1 MMASKREDTP
11 QYEELPLS
19 TNNPVVSSSDDPP
32 IEFDPDLVEGANSA
46 DVQVEDS
53 PDSIDTFTVSSDVYA
68 AQEELER
75 LLNGSKRYILNQ
87 ALTASSYD
95 SDENIVG
102 TGIGL
107 RTDSGGGPDVVLKV
121 FVENKV
127 MGGSVSSFSAVPTL
141 VGNIP
146 VEVEAVGEIFPQSY
160 NRRYARPVRSGV
172 SISHPDVTAGTL
184 GCLVVLNNNRLCILS
199 NNHVIANNNR
209 AALRDPILQ
218 PGKADGGTLPADRIG
233 ALERFVPINFL
244 GENQVDAAAAW
255 TAFSLVD
262 PRHITY
268 TLNPTPTTARLGM
281 TVKKCGRTTE
291 HTIGIVTVVAANISV
306 NYGIGIARFTNQ
318 VGIRGIGRQ
327 PFSRGGDSGS
337 LIVTVATNQPVALLF
352 AGNNVDTTFANPIES
367 VIRALG
373 IRRFL
378 DMR

>member
-1 MMASKREDTP
+1 MMASKRKNTP
-11 QYEELPLS
+11 QYEELPVD
-19 TNNPVVSSSDDPP
+19 TNNPVVGSSDDQP
-32 IEFDPDLVEGANSA
+32 IEFDPDSVEGANSA

-53 PDSIDTFTVSSDVYA
+53 PDSVDTFAVGPDVYA

-75 LLNGSKRYILNQ
+75 LLNDSERYILNQ

-107 RTDSGGGPDVVLKV
+107 RTVSSDGPDVVLKV

-127 MGGSVSSFSAVPTL
+127 TGGSVSSFGAVPTQI
-141 VGNIP
+141 NDIP
-146 VEVEAVGEIFPQSY
+146 VEVEEVDEIFPQMY
-160 NRRYARPVRSGV
+160 NRRYARPVRCGV
-172 SISHPDVTAGTL
+172 SIGHPNVTAGTL

-199 NNHVIANNNR
+199 NNHVIANSNR

-218 PGKADGGTLPADRIG
+218 PGKADGGALPADRIG
-233 ALERFVPINFL
+233 LLERFVPINFS
-244 GENQVDAAAAW
+244 GSGVNQVDAAAAW

-262 PRHITY
+262 PRHVTY

-281 TVKKCGRTTE
+281 AVKKCGRTTE
-291 HTIGIVTVVAANISV
+291 HTIGIVTVVSANINV

-318 VGIRGIGRQ
+318 IGIRGIWGR

-337 LIVTVATNQPVALLF
+337 LIVTLATNQPVALLF
-352 AGNNVDTTFANPIES
+352 AGNNVDTFANPIGS
-367 VIRALG
+367 VMQALG

-378 DMR
+378 